1 MLERIAGIPHYKI
14 VEAHGTWATASCIDC
29 WEPEDG
35 NWVRTRIK
43 KKLSCRCRH
52 CGGLLKP
59 DIVFFGEPVTM
70 DLQKIA
76 LDDFA
81 KCDLLIVAGTSLQVQ
96 PFCKLIDMVAPYVP
110 RALFNLDPVGLR
122 GDYESEGGFL
132 FGHSKNYRAVCVLG
146 EVDLIVTKFAKELG
160 GLKGLQRL
168 VKATRVPTWLTY
180 IRHNKLLVVHNL
192 RMYYRRTRTSLI

>member
-14 VEAHGTWATASCIDC
+14 VEAHGTWATASCVDC

-43 KKLSCRCRH
+43 KKLSCKCRH

-59 DIVFFGEPVTM
+59 DIVFFGEPVSM

-76 LDDFA
+76 YDDFA

-96 PFCKLIDMVAPYVP
+96 PFCKLVDMVAPYVP
-110 RALFNLDPVGLR
+110 RALFNLDSVGLR
-122 GDYESEGGFL
+122 GEYDSDGGFL
-132 FGHSKNYRAVCVLG
+132 FGHPRNYRDVCVLG
-146 EVDLIVTKFAKELG
+146 EVDLITTKFAKELG
-160 GLKGLQRL
+160 WLKDLQRL
-168 VKATRVPTWLTY
+168 VKNHKGP
-180 IRHNKLLVVHNL
+180 NL
-192 RMYYRRTRTSLI
+192 QHLYSP

>member
-1 MLERIAGIPHYKI
+1 
-14 VEAHGTWATASCIDC
+14 
-29 WEPEDG
+29 
-35 NWVRTRIK
+35 
-43 KKLSCRCRH
+43 
-52 CGGLLKP
+52 
-59 DIVFFGEPVTM
+59 M

-132 FGHSKNYRAVCVLG
+132 FGHSKNYRDVCVLG

-160 GLKGLQRL
+160 WLKDLQRL
-168 VKATRVPTWLTY
+168 VKSHKGP
-180 IRHNKLLVVHNL
+180 NL
-192 RMYYRRTRTSLI
+192 AHLYSP